1 MFSKEELDHFETRLL
16 REREGALEAIGA
28 FDEQRT
34 QTLNDK
40 AGELGA
46 YRLHPADIATESME
60 QEKEFLLASIEG
72 RRLYEIDDA
81 LRKLYREP
89 ERFGICERCG
99 EPISSERLDVIPQ
112 ARHCARCQQEM
123 ESE

>member
-1 MFSKEELDHFETRLL
+1 MLSKKELDHFETRLL

-28 FDEQRT
+28 FDEQRA

-46 YRLHPADIATESME
+46 YRLHPADVATESME

-72 RRLYEIDDA
+72 RRFYEIDDA

-99 EPISSERLDVIPQ
+99 ERISSERLDVIPQ
-112 ARHCARCQQEM
+112 ARHCARCQKEL